1 MPDKKSLLALPIE
14 QLSATVSPDSFG
26 DQSQPGAS
34 DDLHIIG
41 HERAKEALDFGL
53 AMDIDGFNIFVVGE
67 RGSGRRTLVQQMLKQ
82 HSPQHPPGYE
92 WCYLNNF
99 DNPHMPT
106 ALYLEPGEGKKL
118 IARINRFIDDLLVLF
133 PETFDTPAYQ
143 RKKKAIDRQFTQRY
157 EQAITQV
164 EQEALQ
170 NSVGLYEEEGA
181 ITFTPLV
188 DGKAVDDAQ
197 FAALG
202 EEQRN
207 YFYQLLAHLEEKLSE
222 QLLELPSWKRE
233 SSEQLRKLKYET
245 VEQAVRPLLKEIG
258 HEYPS
263 NLGVQKYL
271 KLVKDH
277 IADAVLDILLVDDN
291 DTPDERKQREDLTAL
306 FLPNLLESRDP
317 TRGAPVVYEQNPTFQ
332 NLFGVVD
339 YSMSQ
344 GVLQTNYRM
353 IRPGALHRANGGYL
367 MLDAEKLLGQP
378 HIWSH
383 LKLALKTREI
393 QIEHPLAESAPSG
406 TFGLQPD
413 RISLDVKIVLL
424 GTRDIYYALQEYD
437 PEFSELFR
445 VLADFDYYLDDSPAT
460 LNAFANLVRERG
472 KRLDY
477 PDISN
482 SAIAALAVAAM
493 RHSEHQKRLTA
504 NIQLWNELL
513 DEACYLWRQSRDDES
528 IEDTHVA
535 AAIAAKRARTGRM
548 SELMLDEIKERQIL
562 ISTEGQATGQING
575 LTVLAVGD
583 SSFGNP
589 ARITATAYAGKDG
602 VTDIE
607 REVDLGR
614 AIHSKGVLLLTG
626 FLGHK
631 YGQDFQLSLSAN
643 IALEQSYGLVDG
655 DSASL
660 AEACALI
667 SAITKLPLDQGIA
680 VTGSINQFGEVQ
692 SVGGINEKIEGFH
705 KLCKERGLNGSQG
718 VILPKTN
725 KMNLMLNDDV
735 IKDVAAGNFHIYAV
749 ETIDQALELLTGKD
763 AGSHAKQG
771 YPKNSIHGIATEQ
784 LKKLAKLSND

>member
-1 MPDKKSLLALPIE
+1 MPQERSLLAL
-14 QLSATVSPDSFG
+14 SPDHLTSYVDATSLDEKG
-26 DQSQPGAS
+26 DDDQS
-34 DDLHIIG
+34 DDLRIIG
-41 HERAKEALDFGL
+41 HERAKTALDFGL

-82 HSPQHPPGYE
+82 HSPKHPPGYE

-118 IARINRFIDDLLVLF
+118 IERIDRFIDDLLVLF
-133 PETFDTPAYQ
+133 PETFDNPGYQ
-143 RKKKAIDRQFTQRY
+143 RKKKAIDRHFTQRY

-181 ITFTPLV
+181 ITFTPLL
-188 DGKAVDDAQ
+188 DGKAIDDAQ

-202 EEQRN
+202 EDQRN

-233 SSEQLRKLKYET
+233 SSEEMRKLKYET
-245 VEQAVRPLLKEIG
+245 VEQAVRPLLKEIS

-263 NLGVQKYL
+263 NLGIQKYL

-277 IADAVLDILLVDDN
+277 IADAILDILLVDDN
-291 DTPDERKQREDLTAL
+291 ETADERKQREQLIAL
-306 FLPNLLESRDP
+306 FQPNLLESRDH

-339 YSMSQ
+339 YSVSQ

-367 MLDAEKLLGQP
+367 MLDAEKLLSQP

-393 QIEHPLAESAPSG
+393 QIEHPLAESAPNG
-406 TFGLQPD
+406 TFGLQPE
-413 RISLDVKIVLL
+413 RIALDVKVVLL

-437 PEFSELFR
+437 PEFTELFR
-445 VLADFDYYLDDSPAT
+445 ILADFDHYLDDSPST
-460 LNAFANLVRERG
+460 LNAFANLIRERG

-477 PDISN
+477 PPISN
-482 SAIAALAVAAM
+482 EAIAALAVAAM
-493 RHSEHQKRLTA
+493 RHSEHQRRLTA

-513 DEACYLWRQSRDDES
+513 DEACYLWRQSQDSETIDAE
-528 IEDTHVA
+528 HVA
-535 AAIAAKRARTGRM
+535 AAISAKRARTGRM

-562 ISTEGQATGQING
+562 ISTDGQAVGQING

-667 SAITKLPLDQGIA
+667 SAITRLPLDQGLA

-705 KLCKERGLNGSQG
+705 RLCLERGLTGEQG

-725 KMNLMLNDDV
+725 AINLMLNQEVIEDV
-735 IKDVAAGNFHIYAV
+735 RSGRFHIYV
-749 ETIDQALELLTGKD
+749 VTTIDQALELLTGKD
-763 AGSHAKQG
+763 AGSHANQG
-771 YPKNSIHGIATEQ
+771 YPKNSIHGLATEQ
-784 LKKLAKLSND
+784 LKKLARLSSE